1 MSLLAL
7 RGVHKSYGNGAA
19 PVSALRGIDLDLPR
33 GTMTA
38 IVGPSGCG
46 KSTLLH
52 LCGGMDVPTAG
63 TIALDGQHLH
73 ALEAEALALVRR
85 DRVGFVFQSFNL
97 LPTLTALENISL
109 PLLLAG
115 SHPDEARRRAR
126 EIGARMG
133 LSDRLSHYPRQ
144 LSGGEMQRAAIAR
157 AVIHAPVL
165 VIADEPTGSLDSE
178 NGARVLDLLRDLNR
192 QLGVTVLL
200 ATHDLGLAASADIIV
215 HLRDGRVQ
223 RVEDRASLVPG
234 VAL

>member
-19 PVSALRGIDLDLPR
+19 PVPALRGIDLDLPR

-223 RVEDRASLVPG
+223 RVEDRASLVPR